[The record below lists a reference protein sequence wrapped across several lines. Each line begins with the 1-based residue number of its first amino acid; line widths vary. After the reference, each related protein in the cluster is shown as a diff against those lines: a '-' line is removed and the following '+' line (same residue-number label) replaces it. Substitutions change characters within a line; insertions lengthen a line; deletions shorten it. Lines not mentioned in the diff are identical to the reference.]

1 MIGGS
6 NLSCLIGLSH
16 LTSTLSDE
24 MILADV
30 SARQLSKAPEGRAW
44 SSPSP
49 NSKPTKKSKGPPFH
63 LVLVG
68 NAGKTKKPY
77 EIPRIL
83 RYLLFSEFTKC
94 QKAFRHRHSTSDI
107 RCPHTPGISQPGY
120 CGKTADLPKG
130 LLSGPG
136 SRYPFRRRHE
146 RGLTCSV
153 QMLKWLTPSPYGTL
167 EGPCK
172 AEQPIGMVQVK
183 KELLVEHQ
191 KPIVEIEKDE
201 KEH

>member
-44 SSPSP
+44 SSPST

-94 QKAFRHRHSTSDI
+94 QKAFRHRHSMSDI
-107 RCPHTPGISQPGY
+107 RCPPHLVYRNLVIAVKRPISLRVFFRGPV
-120 CGKTADLPKG
+120 ADIRFG
-130 LLSGPG
+130 
-136 SRYPFRRRHE
+136 
-146 RGLTCSV
+146 
-153 QMLKWLTPSPYGTL
+153 
-167 EGPCK
+167 EGMR
-172 AEQPIGMVQVK
+172 EV
-183 KELLVEHQ
+183 
-191 KPIVEIEKDE
+191 
-201 KEH
+201 